1 MVLHTGLLREGD
13 EELDFGTFLK
23 LVRTNTR
30 VKQGTI
36 AALLADKGWTPTTYT
51 RLENGQIAPRF
62 DDLLPLYRA
71 FGLAGVSFSLADRQR
86 FVERAR
92 KKIEGKKT
100 HREQRSDAEWAQLRY
115 ELARLDGLP
124 EASLSPPVPIRVPQK
139 PLLADTDHLIGRE
152 TWREDVL
159 ASFRGAARTKVV
171 VIQGP
176 AGIGKSSELNWLASH
191 FFRQNPTTRR
201 VILCDLRM
209 LDRLSSPE
217 DAFHVFAGTLLTEL
231 GCTHP
236 HIPFAS
242 LDEQKRLVL
251 EQMEKARVPLVVFL
265 DHAECLLQPSG
276 EVAPCWEHFL
286 MHLLRGQHGM

>member
-71 FGLAGVSFSLADRQR
+71 FGLAGVSFSLADRQC

-124 EASLSPPVPIRVPQK
+124 EASLSPPVPVLVPQK
-139 PLLADTDHLIGRE
+139 TPAGGHRPPDWTRDLARRCAGLFPGSGTHQGRGHPGAGRHRQVERTELAGEPLL
-152 TWREDVL
+152 
-159 ASFRGAARTKVV
+159 
-171 VIQGP
+171 
-176 AGIGKSSELNWLASH
+176 
-191 FFRQNPTTRR
+191 
-201 VILCDLRM
+201 
-209 LDRLSSPE
+209 SP
-217 DAFHVFAGTLLTEL
+217 D
-231 GCTHP
+231 P
-236 HIPFAS
+236 
-242 LDEQKRLVL
+242 
-251 EQMEKARVPLVVFL
+251 
-265 DHAECLLQPSG
+265 DHAPRHPL
-276 EVAPCWEHFL
+276 
-286 MHLLRGQHGM
+286 

>member
-1 MVLHTGLLREGD
+1 MQFSACSGCKPRHLLSSLGSYGKIGTNGIFVFLPLPRSSGMVLHTGLLREGD

-124 EASLSPPVPIRVPQK
+124 E
-139 PLLADTDHLIGRE
+139 
-152 TWREDVL
+152 
-159 ASFRGAARTKVV
+159 
-171 VIQGP
+171 
-176 AGIGKSSELNWLASH
+176 
-191 FFRQNPTTRR
+191 
-201 VILCDLRM
+201 
-209 LDRLSSPE
+209 
-217 DAFHVFAGTLLTEL
+217 
-231 GCTHP
+231 
-236 HIPFAS
+236 
-242 LDEQKRLVL
+242 
-251 EQMEKARVPLVVFL
+251 
-265 DHAECLLQPSG
+265 
-276 EVAPCWEHFL
+276 
-286 MHLLRGQHGM
+286 